1 MRVHRFKAVHYL
13 NQFFGQIGGE
23 DKADTRPLKRD
34 GAIGPGNLFQE
45 MFGRDAEIM
54 GTVICGDNYFNEH
67 TGKAVGA
74 ILELIKG
81 YKADLLL
88 AGPAFNGGRYGMACG
103 ALCEA
108 VDECMG
114 IPAVTG
120 MFPDNAAVALYRK
133 SVYIVETKASSIGMR
148 EAAQK
153 MVGLAMKL
161 ARGEPLGTPEEEGCL
176 ARGIRRNYFAAES
189 GASRAVEMLL
199 EKLRGEP
206 FTTEYPMPVFDRVK
220 PSPPIGRLSEVT
232 VALITTGGIF
242 PKGNP
247 DHVES
252 SSASKYGKYDI
263 RGLEKLS
270 PESFESVH
278 GGYDPAYANEDPHRV
293 LPLDVLRD
301 LEREGMIEA
310 LYPFYYATVGNGTSV
325 ANAKKF
331 ALEIIKDLLNDGV
344 QAVILTST

>member
-1 MRVHRFKAVHYL
+1 
-13 NQFFGQIGGE
+13 
-23 DKADTRPLKRD
+23 
-34 GAIGPGNLFQE
+34 
-45 MFGRDAEIM
+45 
-54 GTVICGDNYFNEH
+54 
-67 TGKAVGA
+67 
-74 ILELIKG
+74 
-81 YKADLLL
+81 
-88 AGPAFNGGRYGMACG
+88 
-103 ALCEA
+103 
-108 VDECMG
+108 
-114 IPAVTG
+114 
-120 MFPDNAAVALYRK
+120 
-133 SVYIVETKASSIGMR
+133 
-148 EAAQK
+148 
-153 MVGLAMKL
+153 
-161 ARGEPLGTPEEEGCL
+161 
-176 ARGIRRNYFAAES
+176 
-189 GASRAVEMLL
+189 
-199 EKLRGEP
+199 
-206 FTTEYPMPVFDRVK
+206 MPVFDRVE
-220 PSPPIGRLSEVT
+220 PLPPIAQLSEVT

-252 SSASKYGKYDI
+252 SGASKYGKYDI

-301 LEREGMIEA
+301 LEREGVIGA